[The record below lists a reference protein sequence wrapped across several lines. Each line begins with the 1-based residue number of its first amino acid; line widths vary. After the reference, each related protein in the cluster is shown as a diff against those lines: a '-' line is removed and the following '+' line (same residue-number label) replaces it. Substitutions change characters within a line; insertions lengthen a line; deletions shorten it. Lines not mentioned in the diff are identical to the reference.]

1 MKDLFSLK
9 DKVIIITGA
18 CGLLGKVYVNII
30 AQYGGTPILID
41 LDIET
46 INEHVAEINNK
57 YKVNARGYSVNITRE
72 KEIKDNCLK
81 IMNEY
86 DKIDG
91 LINNAANNPK
101 IEDSNNLKFSRLE
114 NFNIEQWN
122 NDLDVSL
129 KGSFLCVK
137 HYGYQISK
145 NPNGGSIIN
154 ISSDLGLIAPNQNL
168 YKKEDLPE
176 DQQPVKPVTYSI
188 TKSGLI
194 GLTRYVSSYWAK
206 NNVRCNA
213 ICPGG
218 IENNQSI
225 EFQKQVSKLIPM
237 GRMANKNEISGA
249 IVYLLSDASSYANG
263 TVIIVDGG
271 RTAW

>member
-46 INEHVAEINNK
+46 INEHVAEINDK

-86 DKIDG
+86 EKIDG

>member
-86 DKIDG
+86 EKIDG